1 MGNFFSGGLKASS
14 KTSRILL
21 LGLDDAGKTLLLR
34 QLSGYVRPEGGA
46 SADRKYGDVCV
57 MAPTHGFQIHTLQ
70 YKGFRME
77 VLDIGGSKEQRMH
90 WRQYYDNVDA
100 IIFVIDAANRR
111 RFEEAGVALEEVLED
126 ERLANLPLLIFAN
139 KQDKVMAVSDH
150 RLSEGLNLHHIRGR
164 TWQCV
169 GCSCV
174 TAPNRGAD
182 DKGNMKSIQ
191 SSFQWL
197 VRTMARLAGVD
208 VDQ

>member
-1 MGNFFSGGLKASS
+1 MGNFFATGLKASS

-21 LGLDDAGKTLLLR
+21 LGLDEAGKTCLLR
-34 QLSGYVRPEGGA
+34 QLSGYVGAAGG
-46 SADRKYGDVCV
+46 DRERKYGDVV
-57 MAPTHGFQIHTLQ
+57 PLAPTHGFQIHTLQ

-77 VLDIGGSKEQRMH
+77 VVDIGGTKENRPH
-90 WRQYYDNVDA
+90 WRKYYDNVHG
-100 IIFVIDAANRR
+100 IIFVIDAADRR

-126 ERLANLPLLIFAN
+126 ERLANVPLLIFAN
-139 KQDKVMAVSDH
+139 KQDKVMAVGEH